1 MRASGGDGVSL
12 DRDIALLS
20 RVRFFE
26 GFGAEEI
33 RLIAFGVEPRELA
46 DGERLLREG
55 SYSDGAFV
63 VREGAVALTSRR
75 SRDAPVLGPADIVSP
90 LALVSEIDHGHTVT
104 ARGPAEVVKV
114 SRQLFR
120 RVLEEY
126 PHLAALLERRV
137 RASLAGMGPE
147 LERILRELGD

>member
-1 MRASGGDGVSL
+1 MSL
-12 DRDIALLS
+12 DQDIALLS

-33 RLIAFGVEPRELA
+33 RLIAFGVEPRQLA
-46 DGERLLREG
+46 DRERLVREG

-63 VREGAVALTSRR
+63 VREGEVALTSRR
-75 SRDAPVLGPADIVSP
+75 SRDAPILGSADIISP

-104 ARGPAEVVKV
+104 AQGPAEVVKV

-137 RASLAGMGPE
+137 RASLAGMAPE
-147 LERILRELGD
+147 LERILRELEG

>member
-1 MRASGGDGVSL
+1 MSL
-12 DRDIALLS
+12 DQDIALLS

-33 RLIAFGVEPRELA
+33 RLIAFGAEPRQLA

-75 SRDAPVLGPADIVSP
+75 SRDAPVLGPADIISP

-104 ARGPAEVVKV
+104 ARGEAEVVKV

-137 RASLAGMGPE
+137 RASLAGMAPE
-147 LERILRELGD
+147 LERILRELEG

>member
-1 MRASGGDGVSL
+1 MSL
-12 DRDIALLS
+12 EQDIALLS

-33 RLIAFGVEPRELA
+33 RLIAFGVEPRALA
-46 DGERLLREG
+46 DGERLVREG

-63 VREGAVALTSRR
+63 VREGAVALASRR
-75 SRDAPVLGPADIVSP
+75 SRDAPVLGPTDIVSP
-90 LALVSEIDHGHTVT
+90 LALVSEVDHGHTVT
-104 ARGPAEVVKV
+104 AQGPAEVVKV

-126 PHLAALLERRV
+126 PHLAILLERRV
-137 RASLAGMGPE
+137 RAALVGMGPE
-147 LERILRELGD
+147 LDRILRELEG